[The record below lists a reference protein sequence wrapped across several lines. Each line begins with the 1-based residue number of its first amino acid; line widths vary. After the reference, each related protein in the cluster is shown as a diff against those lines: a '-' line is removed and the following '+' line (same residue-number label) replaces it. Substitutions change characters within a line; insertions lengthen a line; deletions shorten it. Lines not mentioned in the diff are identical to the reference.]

1 MSARSSQVSVEN
13 VSKVHVSMQGEPL
26 LALQDVTFCVE
37 NNEFFSI
44 VGPSGCG
51 KTTLLNLLAGFEQ
64 PSRGELR
71 VGGELIREPGW
82 ERAVVFQEYALFPWY
97 TVRENV
103 RYGLQRKRLPADE
116 QRRLV
121 DHYIGLVGL
130 RGFESRYPRELS
142 GGMRQRVSI
151 ARALA
156 VNPFILLMDEPFA
169 SLDVQTREY
178 MQDELLKIWQ
188 REPKTVIFVTHSIDE
203 AIKLSDR
210 IAIMGPRPGRVQD
223 IKRVDFPRPRD
234 PTDPAVVRLAA
245 EVKRWLR
252 QQAFAEARD
261 EARAADAALSG

>member
-1 MSARSSQVSVEN
+1 MTQVDVAN
-13 VSKVHVSMQGEPL
+13 VSKVHISMKGEPL
-26 LALQDVTFCVE
+26 LALLDVNFQVE
-37 NNEFFSI
+37 KNEFFSI

-64 PSRGELR
+64 PTRGQLK
-71 VGGELIREPGW
+71 VGGEVISAPGW

-97 TVRENV
+97 TVVQNV
-103 RYGLQRKRLPADE
+103 RYGLQRKRVPDAE
-116 QRRLV
+116 QKRLV

-130 RGFESRYPRELS
+130 RGFEARYPRELS

-156 VNPFILLMDEPFA
+156 VNPSILLMDEPFA
-169 SLDVQTREY
+169 SLDIQTREY

-188 REPKTVIFVTHSIDE
+188 SEPKTVIFITHSIDE

-210 IAIMGPRPGRVQD
+210 IAIMAPRPGRVEEIQS
-223 IKRVDFPRPRD
+223 VMFSRPRD
-234 PTDPAVVRLAA
+234 PTDPAVVRLIA

-252 QQAFAEARD
+252 QQVFGAEAGDTGDRP
-261 EARAADAALSG
+261 ARETA

>member
-1 MSARSSQVSVEN
+1 MIQVDVAN
-13 VSKVHVSMQGEPL
+13 VSKVYVSMKGEPL
-26 LALQDVTFCVE
+26 LALLDVNFQVE
-37 NNEFFSI
+37 KNEFFSI

-64 PSRGELR
+64 PTRGELR
-71 VGGELIREPGW
+71 VGGQLITAPGW

-97 TVRENV
+97 TVAQNI
-103 RYGLQRKRLPADE
+103 RYGLQRKRVAEAE

-121 DHYIGLVGL
+121 DHYVGLVGL

-156 VNPFILLMDEPFA
+156 VNPSILLMDEPFA
-169 SLDVQTREY
+169 SLDIQTREY

-188 REPKTVIFVTHSIDE
+188 REPKTVIFITHSIDE

-210 IAIMGPRPGRVQD
+210 IAVLAPRPGRVEE
-223 IKRVDFPRPRD
+223 IKTVEFARPRD
-234 PTDPAVVRLAA
+234 PTNSAVVHLAA
-245 EVKRWLR
+245 DVKLWLR
-252 QQAFAEARD
+252 QQAFGSRPAENVRNVDPEIAR
-261 EARAADAALSG
+261 

>member
-1 MSARSSQVSVEN
+1 MSQVNVEH
-13 VSKVHVSMQGEPL
+13 VSKVHFTLKDEPL
-26 LALQDVTFCVE
+26 LALLDVNFQVE

-64 PSRGELR
+64 PTRGELR
-71 VGGELIREPGW
+71 VGGEVITEPGW
-82 ERAVVFQEYALFPWY
+82 ERSVVFQEYALFPWY
-97 TVRENV
+97 TVHENV
-103 RYGLQRKRLPADE
+103 CYGLKRKRLSEAE
-116 QRRLV
+116 QRQLV

-156 VNPFILLMDEPFA
+156 VNPSILLMDEPFA
-169 SLDVQTREY
+169 SLDIQTREY
-178 MQDELLKIWQ
+178 MQDELLKIWE

-210 IAIMGPRPGRVQD
+210 IAIMTPRPGRIEE
-223 IKRVDFPRPRD
+223 IKGVGFSRPRD
-234 PTDPAVVRLAA
+234 PTDPAVVHLAA
-245 EVKRWLR
+245 DVKRWLR
-252 QQAFAEARD
+252 RQIFDRTHAI
-261 EARAADAALSG
+261 DAAVERQAAS

>member
-1 MSARSSQVSVEN
+1 MSAQVSVEN
-13 VSKVHVSMQGEPL
+13 VSKVHISMKAEPL
-26 LALQDVTFCVE
+26 LALQDVTFGVE

-64 PSRGELR
+64 PTRGELR
-71 VGGELIREPGW
+71 VGGELISAPGW

-103 RYGLQRKRLPADE
+103 RYGLQRKRLPQSD
-116 QRRLV
+116 QRMLV

-156 VNPFILLMDEPFA
+156 VNPSILLMDEPFA

-210 IAIMGPRPGRVQD
+210 IAIMAPRPGRVQEV
-223 IKRVDFPRPRD
+223 KRVDFPRPRD

-252 QQAFAEARD
+252 QQVFEEVQSEASS
-261 EARAADAALSG
+261 ADRALSG

>member
-1 MSARSSQVSVEN
+1 MPQVSVER
-13 VSKVHVSMQGEPL
+13 VSKLHFSIKGEAL
-26 LALQDVTFCVE
+26 LALLDVNFQVE
-37 NNEFFSI
+37 KNEFFSI

-64 PSRGELR
+64 PTQGQLR
-71 VGGELIREPGW
+71 VGGDLITAPGW

-103 RYGLQRKRLPADE
+103 RYGLQRKRVPAAE
-116 QRRLV
+116 QRQIV
-121 DHYIGLVGL
+121 DHYVGLVGL

-156 VNPFILLMDEPFA
+156 VNPSILLMDEPFA

-178 MQDELLKIWQ
+178 MQDELLKIWES
-188 REPKTVIFVTHSIDE
+188 EPKTVIFVTHSIDE

-210 IAIMGPRPGRVQD
+210 IAIMAPRPGRIAE
-223 IKRVDFPRPRD
+223 IKSVGFPRPRD
-234 PTDPAVVRLAA
+234 PTDPAVVHLAA
-245 EVKRWLR
+245 QVKRWLR
-252 QQAFAEARD
+252 AQVD
-261 EARAADAALSG
+261 EPERLAGNASPASTQ

>member
-1 MSARSSQVSVEN
+1 MSELTSQVSVDN
-13 VSKVHVSMQGEPL
+13 VSKVHYSMHGEPL
-26 LALQDVTFCVE
+26 LALLDVTFCVE
-37 NNEFFSI
+37 HNEFFSI

-64 PSRGELR
+64 PTRGTCS

-82 ERAVVFQEYALFPWY
+82 QRAVVFQEYALFPWY
-97 TVRENV
+97 TVRQNIC
-103 RYGLQRKRLPADE
+103 YGLRRKRLPDAE
-116 QRRLV
+116 QQRLA

-156 VNPFILLMDEPFA
+156 VNPSILLMDEPFA
-169 SLDVQTREY
+169 SLDIQTREY

-210 IAIMGPRPGRVQD
+210 IAIMAPRPGRVAE
-223 IKRVDFPRPRD
+223 IKPVAFARPRD
-234 PTDPAVVRLAA
+234 PTDPAVVHLAA

-252 QQAFAEARD
+252 QQIFEDR
-261 EARAADAALSG
+261 RSDASNGGRRR

>member
-1 MSARSSQVSVEN
+1 MAQVDVSH
-13 VSKVHVSMQGEPL
+13 VSKVHISAKGEPL
-26 LALQDVTFCVE
+26 LALHDVSFQVE
-37 NNEFFSI
+37 KNEFFSI

-64 PSRGELR
+64 PTRGDLR
-71 VGGELIREPGW
+71 VSGELITRPGW
-82 ERAVVFQEYALFPWY
+82 ERAVVFQEFALFPWY

-103 RYGLQRKRLPADE
+103 RYGLRRKRLPDAE
-116 QRRLV
+116 QLRMV

-130 RGFESRYPRELS
+130 RGFETRYPRELS

-156 VNPFILLMDEPFA
+156 VNPSILLMDEPFA
-169 SLDVQTREY
+169 ALDIQTREY

-188 REPKTVIFVTHSIDE
+188 RERQTVIFITHSIDE

-210 IAIMGPRPGRVQD
+210 IAIMTQRPGRFD
-223 IKRVDFPRPRD
+223 EIKSVEFPRPRD
-234 PTDPAVVRLAA
+234 PENPAMVHLAA

-252 QQAFAEARD
+252 GQISES
-261 EARAADAALSG
+261 ERAAAQ

>member
-13 VSKVHVSMQGEPL
+13 VSKVHFSMKGEPL
-26 LALQDVTFCVE
+26 LALLDVTFCVE
-37 NNEFFSI
+37 HNEFFSI

-64 PSRGELR
+64 PTRGELR
-71 VGGELIREPGW
+71 VGGELIEEPGW

-97 TVRENV
+97 TVRQNIC
-103 RYGLQRKRLPADE
+103 YGLRRKRLAEAE
-116 QRRLV
+116 QNRIA

-156 VNPFILLMDEPFA
+156 VNPSVLLMDEPFA
-169 SLDVQTREY
+169 ALDIQTREY

-188 REPKTVIFVTHSIDE
+188 REPKTVIFITHSIDE

-210 IAIMGPRPGRVQD
+210 VAIMAPRPGRIAE
-223 IKRVDFPRPRD
+223 IKPVDFARPRD
-234 PTDPAVVRLAA
+234 QTDSAVVRLAA
-245 EVKRWLR
+245 DVKHWLR
-252 QQAFAEARD
+252 QQMAESRQ
-261 EARAADAALSG
+261 ADVAG

>member
-1 MSARSSQVSVEN
+1 MAQVVVRN
-13 VSKVHVSMQGEPL
+13 VSKVHVSIKGEPL
-26 LALQDVTFCVE
+26 LALHGVDFQVE

-64 PSRGELR
+64 PTRGQIR
-71 VGGELIREPGW
+71 VGGRLIADPGW

-97 TVRENV
+97 TVRENIC
-103 RYGLQRKRLPADE
+103 YGLKRKRLPDAE
-116 QRRLV
+116 QRRLAE
-121 DHYIGLVGL
+121 HYIALVGL
-130 RGFESRYPRELS
+130 RGFESRYPHELS

-156 VNPFILLMDEPFA
+156 VNPSILLMDEPFA
-169 SLDVQTREY
+169 SLDIQTREY

-210 IAIMGPRPGRVQD
+210 IAIMGPRPGRVEE
-223 IKRVDFPRPRD
+223 IKTVEFGRPRD
-234 PTDPAVVRLAA
+234 PTNPAVVRLAA
-245 EVKRWLR
+245 DVKLWLR
-252 QQAFAEARD
+252 AQVFGSKSAGDETPAGRQIAR
-261 EARAADAALSG
+261 

>member
-1 MSARSSQVSVEN
+1 MSARTSDVSIEG
-13 VSKVHVSMQGEPL
+13 VSKVHVSMKGEPL
-26 LALQDVTFCVE
+26 LALLDVTLCVE
-37 NNEFFSI
+37 HNEFFSI

-51 KTTLLNLLAGFEQ
+51 KTTLLNLLAGFEK
-64 PSRGELR
+64 PTRGELR
-71 VGGELIREPGW
+71 VGGERVTDPGW

-103 RYGLQRKRLPADE
+103 CYGLQRKRLPGHE
-116 QRRLV
+116 QRRIV

-156 VNPFILLMDEPFA
+156 VNPSILLMDEPFA

-210 IAIMGPRPGRVQD
+210 VAIMAPRPGRITE
-223 IKRVDFPRPRD
+223 IKPVDFARPRD
-234 PTDPAVVRLAA
+234 PTDSAVVRLAA
-245 EVKRWLR
+245 DVKHWLR
-252 QQAFAEARD
+252 QQM
-261 EARAADAALSG
+261 ADS

>member
-13 VSKVHVSMQGEPL
+13 VSKVHFSLKGEPL
-26 LALQDVTFCVE
+26 LALQDVTFCAE

-64 PSRGELR
+64 PTRGELR
-71 VGGELIREPGW
+71 VGGELISEPGW

-97 TVRENV
+97 TVRENI
-103 RYGLQRKRLPADE
+103 RYGLQRKRLPAAE

-121 DHYIGLVGL
+121 DHYVGLVGL

-156 VNPFILLMDEPFA
+156 VNPSILLMDEPFG

-210 IAIMGPRPGRVQD
+210 IAIMCPRPGRVQE
-223 IKRVDFPRPRD
+223 IKRVDFARPRD

-252 QQAFAEARD
+252 QQAFAEETEPPGAER
-261 EARAADAALSG
+261 ALSG

>member
-1 MSARSSQVSVEN
+1 MVQVDVRG
-13 VSKVHVSMQGEPL
+13 VSKVHFSIKGEPL
-26 LALQDVTFCVE
+26 LALLDVTLQVE
-37 NNEFFSI
+37 KNQFFSI

-64 PSRGELR
+64 PTRGELR
-71 VGGELIREPGW
+71 VSGQLITEPGW

-97 TVRENV
+97 TVSDNV
-103 RYGLQRKRLPADE
+103 RYGVQRKGLPEAE

-130 RGFESRYPRELS
+130 RGFESRYPGELS

-156 VNPFILLMDEPFA
+156 VNPSVLLMDEPFA
-169 SLDVQTREY
+169 ALDIQTREY

-188 REPKTVIFVTHSIDE
+188 TEPKTVIFITHSIDE

-210 IAIMGPRPGRVQD
+210 IAIMGPRPGRIEE
-223 IKRVDFPRPRD
+223 IKTVGFGRPRD
-234 PTDPAVVRLAA
+234 PTNPEVVRLAA
-245 EVKRWLR
+245 EVKQWLR
-252 QQAFAEARD
+252 QQVVESKAVAQ
-261 EARAADAALSG
+261 AA